1 MEFPDLPSE
10 ADHGREAGDHR
21 TLPAAFTS
29 RQLNL
34 LAARRIVERSSAGA
48 GRARAHEDSRAG
60 AREDRSARRG
70 TTPTPAAA
78 AKACAAMQP
87 SVIAL
92 NRFATRN
99 ALIVILNGAMAK
111 QELRKLFGRE

>member
-1 MEFPDLPSE
+1 
-10 ADHGREAGDHR
+10 
-21 TLPAAFTS
+21 
-29 RQLNL
+29 
-34 LAARRIVERSSAGA
+34 
-48 GRARAHEDSRAG
+48 
-60 AREDRSARRG
+60 
-70 TTPTPAAA
+70 
-78 AKACAAMQP
+78 MQP